1 MSLLADSQSV
11 EVVVLTGTPGTG
23 KTTIS
28 RLVGQNLGVKVF
40 SLSDLAVEAGAVIGE
55 DRDRDTLIVDGVVLR
70 RFLNRFLSRASG
82 LLIFEGHYGDLTPKK
97 FVNCCIV
104 LRAKPSVLEKR
115 LSVRGYNE
123 RKIFENL
130 QAEILG
136 TCTFNAVDAF
146 GRGKVYEVDT
156 SSDSVDVT
164 VEHVLNI
171 IREKSPVFLAGWI
184 NWFNCLSDEE
194 VRKYFNY

>member
-1 MSLLADSQSV
+1 MADSQSV

-28 RLVGQNLGVKVF
+28 RLVAQNLGVKVF
-40 SLSDLAVEAGAVIGE
+40 SLFDLAVEAGAVIGKDQE
-55 DRDRDTLIVDGVVLR
+55 RNTLIVDEVILR
-70 RFLNRFLSRASG
+70 RFLNRFLSRMSG
-82 LLIFEGHYGDLTPKK
+82 LLIFEGHYGDLTPKR

-104 LRAKPSVLEKR
+104 LRTRPDVLERR
-115 LSVRGYNE
+115 LISRAYSE

-136 TCTFNAVDAF
+136 TCTFNAVGAF

-156 SSDSVDVT
+156 SSESVDVA
-164 VEHVLNI
+164 VEHVLSI
-171 IREKSPVFLAGWI
+171 IREKPPVFLAGWV
-184 NWFNCLSDEE
+184 NWLNCLSEDEL
-194 VRKYFNY
+194 RKYFNY